1 MSPISA
7 VVPYQLKLASPT
19 DFHWKTIPMT
29 IDFTQ
34 HPISRVPCTE
44 SQAKVKFW
52 MSLRRQEVCSFLD
65 WEGEDIEEKE
75 NSQMF
80 QYLTMSEENGIEHGT
95 NIYDSHEIYCY
106 TLKTNNM
113 RKMELLY
120 RTLRI

>member
-1 MSPISA
+1 
-7 VVPYQLKLASPT
+7 
-19 DFHWKTIPMT
+19 
-29 IDFTQ
+29 
-34 HPISRVPCTE
+34 
-44 SQAKVKFW
+44 